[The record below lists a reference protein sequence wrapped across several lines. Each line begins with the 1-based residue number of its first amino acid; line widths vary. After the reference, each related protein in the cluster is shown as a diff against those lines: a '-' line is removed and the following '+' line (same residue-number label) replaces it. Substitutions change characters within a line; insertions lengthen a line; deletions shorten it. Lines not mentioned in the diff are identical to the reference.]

1 MVKDSNLYK
10 AFILSTLF
18 FMVMVMSFKVVLI
31 TWDPFW
37 RKSAYSSSEGSYIW
51 RQDQRFIAVKSMAH
65 DTL

>member
-51 RQDQRFIAVKSMAH
+51 KQDQRSIAVKSMAH
-65 DTL
+65 DTI